1 MVEIPFL
8 VKIALILIGVVLVA
22 FILKRLKRKK
32 AVNVLKD
39 LSVFTALLK
48 DWERSGL
55 FHWQV
60 KGKTLLLEQSLAI
73 SIIAL
78 GPEKFKKFL
87 NLLAQFKNAELIGNA
102 YEQQRIDLET
112 AAVRDAQEKTSSK
125 LTDAD
130 IQRIRQNAR
139 ENMQHI
145 DMKSILDAIHEFDI
159 MIIRSSAISS
169 ADATQEGG
177 ELVAVG
183 HFDGKKVEMA
193 MWNMKKD
200 VHDEFRIEI

>member
-8 VKIALILIGVVLVA
+8 VKIALILIGAILVA

-39 LSVFTALLK
+39 LSNVTALFK
-48 DWERSGL
+48 DWERAGL
-55 FHWQV
+55 LHWQV
-60 KGKTLLLEQSLAI
+60 KGKTLLLEQSLAV
-73 SIIAL
+73 STMSM

-102 YEQQRIDLET
+102 YEQQRIELET
-112 AAVRDAQEKTSSK
+112 AAVRDVQEKSSSK

-139 ENMQHI
+139 ENMKHI

-193 MWNMKKD
+193 MW
-200 VHDEFRIEI
+200 DEIKNDLKEEK

>member
-8 VKIALILIGVVLVA
+8 VRIALILIGAVLVA

-32 AVNVLKD
+32 AVNSLKD
-39 LSVFTALLK
+39 LSGLTALFK

-60 KGKTLLLEQSLAI
+60 KGKTLLMEQSLAI
-73 SIIAL
+73 SIMSL
-78 GPEKFKKFL
+78 GPEKFKKYL
-87 NLLAQFKNAELIGNA
+87 DLLAQFKNAELIGNA

-130 IQRIRQNAR
+130 IQRIRLNAR

-145 DMKSILDAIHEFDI
+145 DMKSILDAINEFDI

-183 HFDGKKVEMA
+183 HFDGRKVEMA
-193 MWNMKKD
+193 MW
-200 VHDEFRIEI
+200 DEIKNDLKEEK

>member
-1 MVEIPFL
+1 MVEVPFL
-8 VKIALILIGVVLVA
+8 VRIALILIGSVLVT

-32 AVNVLKD
+32 NVNVLKD
-39 LSVFTALLK
+39 LSGFTSLLN

-60 KGKTLLLEQSLAI
+60 KGKTLLLEHSLAI
-73 SIIAL
+73 SIMSL

-145 DMKSILDAIHEFDI
+145 DMKSILDAINEFDI

-193 MWNMKKD
+193 MW
-200 VHDEFRIEI
+200 DEIKNDLKEEK

>member
-8 VKIALILIGVVLVA
+8 VKITLILIGSVLVA

-32 AVNVLKD
+32 AVNALKD
-39 LSVFTALLK
+39 ISTITALFK
-48 DWERSGL
+48 KWERSGL
-55 FHWQV
+55 LYWQV
-60 KGKTLLLEQSLAI
+60 KGKTLLLEQSLAV
-73 SIIAL
+73 SIMSM

-102 YEQQRIDLET
+102 YEQQRIELET
-112 AAVRDAQEKTSSK
+112 AAVRDVQEKTSGK

-145 DMKSILDAIHEFDI
+145 DMKSILDAINEFDI

-183 HFDGKKVEMA
+183 HFDGEKVEMA
-193 MWNMKKD
+193 MW
-200 VHDEFRIEI
+200 DEIKNDLKEEK

>member
-1 MVEIPFL
+1 MWNP
-8 VKIALILIGVVLVA
+8 
-22 FILKRLKRKK
+22 LKRHRAKK
-32 AVNVLKD
+32 ALKTLD
-39 LSVFTALLK
+39 SLTSVIATIK
-48 DWERSGL
+48 KWEKAGL
-55 FHWQV
+55 IFWQV
-60 KGKTLLLEQSLAI
+60 KGKTLLIEQSLATTLLAGG
-73 SIIAL
+73 SKL
-78 GPEKFKKFL
+78 FKKFL
-87 NLLAQFKNAELIGNA
+87 NIVAQLQNSDLLAVA
-102 YEQQRIDLET
+102 YEPQRITIET
-112 AAVRDAQEKTSSK
+112 QAVKDAQEKTSSK

-130 IQRIRQNAR
+130 IQRIRLNAR

-193 MWNMKKD
+193 MW
-200 VHDEFRIEI
+200 DEIKNDLNAEK

>member
-1 MVEIPFL
+1 MVEVPFL
-8 VKIALILIGVVLVA
+8 VRIALILIGSVLVT

-32 AVNVLKD
+32 NVNVLKD
-39 LSVFTALLK
+39 LSGFTSLLN

-73 SIIAL
+73 SIMSL

-145 DMKSILDAIHEFDI
+145 DMKSILDAINEFDI

-193 MWNMKKD
+193 MW
-200 VHDEFRIEI
+200 DEIKNDLKEEK

>member
-8 VKIALILIGVVLVA
+8 VRIALILIGAILVA

-39 LSVFTALLK
+39 LSTLTALFK

-55 FHWQV
+55 IHWQV
-60 KGKTLLLEQSLAI
+60 KGKTLLLEHSLAV
-73 SIIAL
+73 STMSM

-112 AAVRDAQEKTSSK
+112 AAVRDAQEKASTK

-145 DMKSILDAIHEFDI
+145 DMKSILDAINEFDI

-169 ADATQEGG
+169 AEATQEGG

-193 MWNMKKD
+193 MW
-200 VHDEFRIEI
+200 DEIKNDLKEEK

>member
-8 VKIALILIGVVLVA
+8 VKIALILIGAVLVA

-32 AVNVLKD
+32 AVNALKD
-39 LSVFTALLK
+39 ISTITALFK
-48 DWERSGL
+48 KWERSGL
-55 FHWQV
+55 LYWQV
-60 KGKTLLLEQSLAI
+60 KGKTLLLEQSLAV
-73 SIIAL
+73 SIMSM

-102 YEQQRIDLET
+102 YEQQRIELET
-112 AAVRDAQEKTSSK
+112 AAVRDVQEKTSGK

-183 HFDGKKVEMA
+183 HFDGEKVEMA
-193 MWNMKKD
+193 MW
-200 VHDEFRIEI
+200 DEIKNDLKEEK

>member
-8 VKIALILIGVVLVA
+8 VRIALILIGAVLVA
-22 FILKRLKRKK
+22 FILKRFNRKK
-32 AVNVLKD
+32 EVNALKD
-39 LSVFTALLK
+39 LSGFTSLLI

-73 SIIAL
+73 SIMSL

-87 NLLAQFKNAELIGNA
+87 NLLAQLKNAELIGNA

-112 AAVRDAQEKTSSK
+112 AAVRDAQEKTSIK

-130 IQRIRQNAR
+130 IQRIRLNAR
-139 ENMQHI
+139 ENIQHI
-145 DMKSILDAIHEFDI
+145 DMKSILDAINEFDI

-169 ADATQEGG
+169 DDATQEGG

-183 HFDGKKVEMA
+183 HFDGEKVEMA
-193 MWNMKKD
+193 MW
-200 VHDEFRIEI
+200 DEIKNDLNAEK

>member
-8 VKIALILIGVVLVA
+8 VSIALILIGAVLVA

-32 AVNVLKD
+32 AVNSLKD
-39 LSVFTALLK
+39 LSVFTALIK

-73 SIIAL
+73 SIMSL
-78 GPEKFKKFL
+78 GPEIFKKYL
-87 NLLAQFKNAELIGNA
+87 DLLAQFKNAELIGNA

-125 LTDAD
+125 MTDAD

-145 DMKSILDAIHEFDI
+145 DMKSILDAINEFDI

-193 MWNMKKD
+193 MW
-200 VHDEFRIEI
+200 DEIKNDLKEEK

>member
-8 VKIALILIGVVLVA
+8 VRIALILIGAVLVA
-22 FILKRLKRKK
+22 FILKRLNRKK
-32 AVNVLKD
+32 AVNALKD
-39 LSVFTALLK
+39 LSEITALFK
-48 DWERSGL
+48 KWERSGL
-55 FHWQV
+55 FYWQV

-73 SIIAL
+73 SIMSL
-78 GPEKFKKFL
+78 GPEKIKKFL

-112 AAVRDAQEKTSSK
+112 EAVRDAQEKTSSK

-145 DMKSILDAIHEFDI
+145 DMKSILDAINELDI

-193 MWNMKKD
+193 MW
-200 VHDEFRIEI
+200 DEIKNDLKEEK

>member
-8 VKIALILIGVVLVA
+8 VRIALILIGAVLVA

-32 AVNVLKD
+32 AVNSLKD
-39 LSVFTALLK
+39 LSGLTALFK

-60 KGKTLLLEQSLAI
+60 KGKTLLMEQSLAI
-73 SIIAL
+73 SIMSL

-87 NLLAQFKNAELIGNA
+87 DLLAQFKNAELIGNA

-130 IQRIRQNAR
+130 IQRIRLNAR
-139 ENMQHI
+139 ANMQHI
-145 DMKSILDAIHEFDI
+145 DMKSILDAINEFDI

-183 HFDGKKVEMA
+183 HFDGEKVEMA
-193 MWNMKKD
+193 MW
-200 VHDEFRIEI
+200 DEIKNDLKEEK

>member
-1 MVEIPFL
+1 MIEIPFL
-8 VKIALILIGVVLVA
+8 VKIALILIGAVLVA
-22 FILKRLKRKK
+22 FILIRLKRKK
-32 AVNVLKD
+32 SVDALKD
-39 LSVFTALLK
+39 LSGLTALFK

-60 KGKTLLLEQSLAI
+60 KGKTLLLDQSLAI
-73 SIIAL
+73 SIMSL

-130 IQRIRQNAR
+130 IQRIRLNAR

-145 DMKSILDAIHEFDI
+145 DMKSILDAINEFDI

-193 MWNMKKD
+193 MW
-200 VHDEFRIEI
+200 DEIKNDLKEEK

>member
-8 VKIALILIGVVLVA
+8 VRIALILIGAVLVT

-32 AVNVLKD
+32 NVNVLKD
-39 LSVFTALLK
+39 LSGFTSLHN

-73 SIIAL
+73 SIMSL

-130 IQRIRQNAR
+130 IQRIRLNAR
-139 ENMQHI
+139 ENMKHI
-145 DMKSILDAIHEFDI
+145 DMKSILDAINEFDI

-193 MWNMKKD
+193 MW
-200 VHDEFRIEI
+200 DEIKNDLKEEK

>member
-8 VKIALILIGVVLVA
+8 VRIALILIVAVLVA
-22 FILKRLKRKK
+22 FILKKLKRKK

-39 LSVFTALLK
+39 LSNLTALFK

-55 FHWQV
+55 LYWQV
-60 KGKTLLLEQSLAI
+60 KGKTLLLEHSLAVLI
-73 SIIAL
+73 MSL

-130 IQRIRQNAR
+130 IQRIRLNAR

-145 DMKSILDAIHEFDI
+145 DMKSILDAINEFDI

-183 HFDGKKVEMA
+183 HFDGEKVEMA
-193 MWNMKKD
+193 MW
-200 VHDEFRIEI
+200 DEIKNDLKEEK

>member
-8 VKIALILIGVVLVA
+8 VRIALILIGAVLVA

-32 AVNVLKD
+32 SVNALKD
-39 LSVFTALLK
+39 LSRLTALFK
-48 DWERSGL
+48 TWERSGL

-60 KGKTLLLEQSLAI
+60 KGKTLLLEQSLAV
-73 SIIAL
+73 STMLL
-78 GPEKFKKFL
+78 GPEIFKKFL
-87 NLLAQFKNAELIGNA
+87 TLLAQFKNAELIGNA

-112 AAVRDAQEKTSSK
+112 AAVRKAQEQTKTK

-130 IQRIRQNAR
+130 IQRIRLNAR
-139 ENMQHI
+139 EDMQHI

-177 ELVAVG
+177 QLVAVG

-193 MWNMKKD
+193 MW
-200 VHDEFRIEI
+200 DEIKNDLTAEK

>member
-8 VKIALILIGVVLVA
+8 VRIALILIVAVLVA
-22 FILKRLKRKK
+22 FILKKLKRKK

-39 LSVFTALLK
+39 LSNLTALFK

-55 FHWQV
+55 LYWQV
-60 KGKTLLLEQSLAI
+60 KGKTLLLEHSLAVLI
-73 SIIAL
+73 MSL

-139 ENMQHI
+139 ENMKHI

-159 MIIRSSAISS
+159 MVIRSSAISS

-183 HFDGKKVEMA
+183 HFDGRKVEMA
-193 MWNMKKD
+193 MW
-200 VHDEFRIEI
+200 DEIKNDLKEEK